1 MIQTTEKAMVI
12 SNATPVKQLGETQHY
27 TTLISI
33 RELAEVYNNLQYDGE
48 AQRGI
53 VDGKAQID
61 QKHVDSI
68 YNSFINGHSIRGHLT
83 WNIRKDKNEDYK
95 LEEDALTLYKKAKVT
110 LPDSAHRHAA
120 LKKIAENFK
129 DDELLDSK
137 FVLDI
142 YNLDLEEEKELFST
156 INGKSK
162 QPNKNR
168 ILYLSSDIKCQL
180 LRDVIEDSKLKG
192 RIETIKNNATGNKL
206 TKFSTLYEALFL
218 NTNSFAGY
226 KITKENYN
234 SVKLWLSRYFDALIE
249 SRAEFQFSNTTE
261 KQEIKSQSMVLEEIS
276 WWGYGYI
283 ARELFKVKDW
293 KRKLDT
299 KMKKKIS
306 VEGRNKKDF
315 FSKENIIWHYTV
327 IKPKYNHLTKQQE
340 AGTNVTNSAT
350 TRQEM
355 IRIFKINLF

>member
-33 RELAEVYNNLQYDGE
+33 RELAEIYNNLQYDGE
-48 AQRGI
+48 AQRGT

-180 LRDVIEDSKLKG
+180 LREVVQESDLKG
-192 RIETIKNNATGNKL
+192 KVETIRQAAHGLKL
-206 TKFSTLYEALFL
+206 TKFSTLYDSLFSEKGYY
-218 NTNSFAGY
+218 NKEKVTN
-226 KITKENYN
+226 ENYEGI
-234 SVKLWLSRYFDALIE
+234 KQWLIKFYNTLLSSREEFNYKTMEERRKYKNE
-249 SRAEFQFSNTTE
+249 S
-261 KQEIKSQSMVLEEIS
+261 ILLEDVA
-276 WWGYGYI
+276 WWGY
-283 ARELFKVKDW
+283 AWLSKRLQHETNW
-293 KRKLDT
+293 KQTLKR
-299 KMKKKIS
+299 KMKKKITI
-306 VEGRNKKDF
+306 EGFGQKDF
-315 FSKENIIWHYTV
+315 FSKENMIWHYTI
-327 IKPKYNHLTKQQE
+327 IKPKYNFITKKQE
-340 AGTNVTNSAT
+340 TGTKVTNSST
-350 TRQEM
+350 TRTELV
-355 IRIFKINLF
+355 KIMKLNLF